1 MTEVIVPE
9 TAEELT
15 FPTVHP
21 EVATNT
27 KKVDDVWVRRRVLI
41 RDIICTRNAYLLFFT
56 SS

>member
-21 EVATNT
+21 EVSTNA

-41 RDIICTRNAYLLFFT
+41 RDIICTRSPFFHVFMQ
-56 SS
+56 